1 MRADSLLSR
10 LGDWP
15 VLFDPEGGAATKEQL
30 ARLRGLGV
38 RGVIVGPIVSSEL
51 LPRLSSMSQ
60 TYEVRWRGERVRL
73 AAPLS
78 PAEEAEGLVEF
89 ARGELGVELV
99 GARLMAATYPE
110 WMSLLEAA
118 PKSADFLELD
128 FSIPLLLCGRSAA
141 ERVIISEVVGDAAS
155 MLSAPVAVRL
165 SFLTPGLREAL
176 SHLSGLG
183 VEFIALSVTYVSYR
197 PVRRGGAALSTP
209 SLCRDSALNDLLAS
223 LVKPWSA
230 EGVPLVLSTEV
241 GSAEAAG
248 ELLGCGF
255 RALELGLSLILA
267 AASGEPL
274 RVVAPPPARVEEAAP
289 PRPPAGAAPIVGD
302 ECDRCGGRYLC
313 VKLCPEGALAVGPDG
328 LPVLTKTCS
337 GCGLCLS
344 VCPRGAIEM
353 AYQVEVEEVE

>member
-1 MRADSLLSR
+1 M
-10 LGDWP
+10 
-15 VLFDPEGGAATKEQL
+15 LFDPEGGAATREQL

-38 RGVIVGPIVSSEL
+38 RGVIVGPIISGEL
-51 LPRLSSMSQ
+51 LPHLSSMSP
-60 TYEVRWRGERVRL
+60 TYEVRWRRERIRL
-73 AAPLS
+73 TAPLS
-78 PAEEAEGLVEF
+78 PAEEAERLVEF
-89 ARGELGVELV
+89 ARGELGAELV

-118 PKSADFLELD
+118 PRGADFLELD

-155 MLSAPVAVRL
+155 MLSVPVAVRL
-165 SFLTPGLREAL
+165 SFLTPGLRETL

-197 PVRRGGAALSTP
+197 LVRRGGAALSMP
-209 SLCRDSALNDLLAS
+209 SLCRDSALNDLLVS

-230 EGVPLVLSTEV
+230 EGVPLALSTEV
-241 GSAEAAG
+241 SGSEVAG
-248 ELLGCGF
+248 ELLGYGF
-255 RALELGLSLILA
+255 RVLEVGLSLILA
-267 AASGEPL
+267 AALGEPL
-274 RVVAPPPARVEEAAP
+274 RGVALPPAKVKEAAPTRPPAR
-289 PRPPAGAAPIVGD
+289 AAPIIS
-302 ECDRCGGRYLC
+302 ERCDRCGGRHLC
-313 VKLCPEGALAVGPDG
+313 VRLCPEGALAVGPDG
-328 LPVLTKTCS
+328 LPVLTKVCS